1 MGRCRSRPGI
11 PAAWARPLPTAQTQ
25 ATIRHS
31 TGLPPQRSARR
42 HRAAPMTLPAPHD
55 LASLLAGD
63 LRGTP
68 AQMPLR
74 SVAIDSRRVLPGDLF
89 FALGGRRRDGHDF
102 VAAAEAAGASLMVL
116 RRDRA
121 PEESGSQG
129 GCARLLVDDPLI
141 ALQQLAAWYRRTHIQ
156 KVVAITGSN
165 GKTVVKTALTAL
177 VAGRFRVAA
186 SPGSWNSQVGVPLA
200 VLSAPPGTELGVFE
214 AGVSA
219 PGEMARLAEIL
230 APDYGVLVNVGLAH
244 LGSFGSR
251 EVTAREKMGL
261 FQRIGSDGWLIAPPD
276 PLLEGL
282 PLACPRI
289 HPGSGPPRLIASR
302 PQGRGLLLTL
312 DLGGS
317 QAQLAVR
324 TRSMP
329 LVQDLVI
336 AMTAAVRLGVPPEE
350 LVAVLQDYAF
360 GPTRMETWRTP
371 DGITIVND
379 TASDDPISVQAA
391 LDTVASASEGGRRLF
406 VFGGMGELGA
416 AEPQEH
422 ALIGRLAAERGFSQ
436 LLLLPHPARPHTA
449 EAWNAL
455 RPDSP
460 ALELP
465 AATAL
470 RDSIRHLAEPGDT
483 VLLKGAAR
491 QELSGAARAI
501 WESMAPRHLLVDL
514 DAIRDN
520 IARFRALCG
529 PDVAMLAVLKA
540 WAYGTE
546 LPRLATALQDS
557 GIDWIGVSAA
567 DEGAAVR
574 RAGVHRPVLVMLMD
588 PDEVDKAVRWR
599 LTPVVYS
606 RAFARS
612 LVAALQAMGASLD
625 VHLEIETGM
634 GRVGVAAEEALE
646 TARLLRDSG
655 VVRLRGL
662 MTHLASADDPA
673 ADGDSEAQLQRFD
686 AVVAALRPELEE
698 PLLIHAAATSGAVRF
713 PASRYGMVR
722 LGLGL
727 YGLHPSAAVAEAI
740 ELELAVAFLSRLVQ
754 VSLFR
759 RGQRIG
765 YNGSYTVEAEQQRIG
780 IVAAGYNDGVPWRF
794 SQGGEVM
801 MQGKRLKVLGRVSM
815 DSMAID
821 LDPLPEA
828 GVGDEVLIFG
838 AHEGQVLRPEQAAQ
852 RAGTIPYDLL
862 VHVDERRVQRI
873 FRGG

>member
-1 MGRCRSRPGI
+1 MS
-11 PAAWARPLPTAQTQ
+11 
-25 ATIRHS
+25 
-31 TGLPPQRSARR
+31 
-42 HRAAPMTLPAPHD
+42 LPAPNA
-55 LASLLAGD
+55 LACLLDGE

-68 AQMPLR
+68 PAAPLR
-74 SVAIDSRRVLPGDLF
+74 AVAIDSRRVLPGDLF
-89 FALGGRRRDGHDF
+89 FALGGRHRDGHDF
-102 VAAAEAAGASLMVL
+102 VAAAEAAGASLVVL
-116 RRDRA
+116 RRDRCPA
-121 PEESGSQG
+121 DGGSRYDR
-129 GCARLLVDDPLI
+129 ARLLVNDPLT
-141 ALQQLAAWYRRTHIQ
+141 ALQQLAGWYRRTHIQ
-156 KVVAITGSN
+156 RVVAITGSN
-165 GKTVVKTALTAL
+165 GKTVVKSALTAL
-177 VAGRFRVAA
+177 TAGRFRVAA

-214 AGVSA
+214 AGISA
-219 PGEMARLAEIL
+219 PGEMEKLAAIL
-230 APDYGVLVNVGLAH
+230 APDCGVLVNVGLAH

-251 EVTAREKMGL
+251 AVTAREKMRL
-261 FQRIGSDGWLIAPPD
+261 FQAISADGWVIAPDD
-276 PLLEGL
+276 PLVEAQPL
-282 PLACPRI
+282 PCPRI
-289 HPGSGPPRLIASR
+289 HPGSAPPRLLATH
-302 PQGRGLLLTL
+302 PQGSGLVLTL
-312 DLGGS
+312 DLGDH

-324 TRSMP
+324 TRSKP
-329 LVQDLVI
+329 LVDDLVI
-336 AMTAAVRLGVPPEE
+336 ALTAARQLGVPCEE
-350 LVAVLQDYAF
+350 MVEVLQNYAF

-379 TASDDPISVQAA
+379 TASDDPISVQTA
-391 LDTVASASEGGRRLF
+391 LDTVGSAPEGGRRLF
-406 VFGGMGELGA
+406 VFGGMGDLGPS
-416 AEPQEH
+416 EQREH
-422 ALIGRLAAERGFSQ
+422 GFIGRLAAERHFHQ
-436 LLLLPHPARPHTA
+436 LLLLPHPARDHTA
-449 EAWNAL
+449 AAWNAL
-455 RPDSP
+455 RPDTP
-460 ALELP
+460 ALEL
-465 AATAL
+465 ADASAL
-470 RDSIRHLAEPGDT
+470 RDTIRQLAQSGDT

-491 QELSGAARAI
+491 QELSSAARAI
-501 WESMAPRHLLVDL
+501 WESMAPRRFLVDL

-529 PDVAMLAVLKA
+529 PGVAMLAVLKA

-606 RAFARS
+606 LPFARA
-612 LVAALQAMGASLD
+612 LVASLQGMGASLD

-634 GRVGVAAEEALE
+634 GRVGVAAEDALA

-662 MTHLASADDPA
+662 MTHLAAADDPA
-673 ADGDSEAQLQRFD
+673 ADDDTRAQLQRFD
-686 AVVAALRPELEE
+686 AVVAALRSELEE
-698 PLLIHAAATSGAVRF
+698 PLVLHAAATSGAARL
-713 PASRYGMVR
+713 PASRYDMVR

-727 YGLHPSAAVAEAI
+727 YGLHPSPAVAEAI
-740 ELELAVAFLSRLVQ
+740 ELELAVAFISRLVQ
-754 VSLFR
+754 VSICR

-765 YNGSYTVEAEQQRIG
+765 YNGTYQVQADHQRIG

-794 SQGGEVM
+794 SQDGEVM
-801 MQGKRLKVLGRVSM
+801 MQGRRLRVLGRVSM

-828 GVGDEVLIFG
+828 SVGDEVLIFG
-838 AHEGQVLRPEQAAQ
+838 AHEGQVLRPEQAAA

-862 VHVDERRVQRI
+862 VHVDSRRVQRI